1 MHHIFTDKQK
11 HDMHKFGVI
20 PLHIHELVKTGDFTS
35 FSGENLIDLG
45 RAYNMWPSTYYSAIG
60 KELGKVI
67 YE

>member
-1 MHHIFTDKQK
+1 
-11 HDMHKFGVI
+11 MHKFGVI